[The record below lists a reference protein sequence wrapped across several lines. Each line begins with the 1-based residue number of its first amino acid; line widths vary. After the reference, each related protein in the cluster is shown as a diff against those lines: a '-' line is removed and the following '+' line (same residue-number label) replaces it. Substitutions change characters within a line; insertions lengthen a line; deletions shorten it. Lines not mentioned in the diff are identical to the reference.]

1 MTEGWRDRDRVR
13 ELLREYATNR
23 NPELK
28 ELLASLHLN
37 LVRFLAGKFA
47 GRGESLE
54 DLIQVGS
61 LGLVK
66 ALDRYDPDRGNEFT
80 TYATPTIVGEI
91 KRHFRDKG
99 WSVKI
104 PRRLQELNQSVNRT
118 AERLATEVGRIPTAQ
133 EIADRLGVAADE
145 VLEAQELGRA
155 YNMVS
160 LNSDLDGEVEGK
172 PSNLLD
178 YLGRTDVDLERVE
191 DRMAL
196 RQAFAALPPRE
207 QRLMFLRYFE
217 NRSQSDIAQVLDIS
231 QMHVSRLQQRSL
243 ERMKQA
249 LLDQT
254 GKRDQSHPGP

>member
-1 MTEGWRDRDRVR
+1 MTEPWRDRERVR
-13 ELLREYATNR
+13 ELLRGYASTR
-23 NPELK
+23 SPELK
-28 ELLASLHLN
+28 EELAALHLN

-54 DLIQVGS
+54 DLVQVGS

-99 WSVKI
+99 WSMKI

-118 AERLATEVGRIPTAQ
+118 AERLAAEIGRVPTAQ
-133 EIADRLGVAADE
+133 EIADSLGTDPDK

-160 LNSDLDGEVEGK
+160 LNSDMDGEDEGR
-172 PSNLLD
+172 PSTLLN
-178 YLGRTDVDLERVE
+178 YLGQTDLDLDRVE
-191 DRMAL
+191 DRLAL

-217 NRSQSDIAQVLDIS
+217 NRSQSDIARVLDIS

-249 LLDQT
+249 LAD
-254 GKRDQSHPGP
+254 RNPSCAES

>member
-1 MTEGWRDRDRVR
+1 MTDAWRDRERVR
-13 ELLREYATNR
+13 ELLRDYASHR
-23 NPELK
+23 KPEVK
-28 ELLASLHLN
+28 EELAALHLN

-54 DLIQVGS
+54 DLVQVGS

-99 WSVKI
+99 WSMKI

-118 AERLATEVGRIPTAQ
+118 AERLAAEIGRVPTAQ
-133 EIADRLGVAADE
+133 EIAESLGTDADK

-160 LNSDLDGEVEGK
+160 LNSDLDGEDEGR
-172 PSNLLD
+172 PSNLLS
-178 YLGRTDVDLERVE
+178 YLGQTDLDLERVE
-191 DRMAL
+191 DRLAL
-196 RQAFAALPPRE
+196 RQDFAALPPRE

-217 NRSQSDIAQVLDIS
+217 NRSQSDIARVLDIS

-243 ERMKQA
+243 ERMKEA
-249 LLDQT
+249 LAD
-254 GKRDQSHPGP
+254 RRPSSPES

>member
-1 MTEGWRDRDRVR
+1 MTSDPWRDREHTR
-13 ELLREYATNR
+13 ELLAEYAHNR
-23 NPELK
+23 DPVIKAELV
-28 ELLASLHLN
+28 ELHLN
-37 LVRFLAGKFA
+37 LVRFLAGKFS
-47 GRGESLE
+47 GRGENLE

-66 ALDRYDPDRGNEFT
+66 ALDRYDPERGNEFT

-99 WSVKI
+99 WAMKI
-104 PRRLQELNQSVNRT
+104 PRRLQELNQAVNRT
-118 AERLATEVGRIPTAQ
+118 AERLSTDLGRIPTAQ
-133 EIADRLGVAADE
+133 QIADELGVTAEE

-160 LNSDLDGEVEGK
+160 LNSDLDGEDEGK
-172 PSNLLD
+172 PASLLD
-178 YLGRTDVDLERVE
+178 YLGQEDLDLERVE

-196 RQAFAALPPRE
+196 RRAFATLPARE

-217 NRSQSDIAQVLDIS
+217 NLSQSDIARLLDIS

-249 LLDQT
+249 LADEAQRR
-254 GKRDQSHPGP
+254 KS